1 MLIYIILIVES
12 SIVSI
17 LKVKLSGDQ
26 PSIFNPIKQGGALGQ
41 LVDNP
46 FGAGYGQGALEG
58 CDEDEWVVSRDKLRA
73 LIKSTHFHTHSTYY
87 IRSTFNY

>member
-1 MLIYIILIVES
+1 MINQLF
-12 SIVSI
+12 
-17 LKVKLSGDQ
+17 
-26 PSIFNPIKQGGALGQ
+26 FNPIKQGGALGQ

-73 LIKSTHFHTHSTYY
+73 LITEQKGTHFHLHSTLY
-87 IRSTFNY
+87 IRSTYAL

>member
-1 MLIYIILIVES
+1 MINQLF
-12 SIVSI
+12 
-17 LKVKLSGDQ
+17 
-26 PSIFNPIKQGGALGQ
+26 FNPIKQGGALGQ

-73 LIKSTHFHTHSTYY
+73 LITEQKSLISILHSTLY
-87 IRSTFNY
+87 IRSTYDF